1 MSRRASGWEVLKQA
15 KEQVMKAKTVE
26 ELKKAQAVVL
36 PLEIGL
42 TMEQTAEAI
51 GVSIGW
57 ACRLRRQFIRDGG
70 MRQKG
75 RPNRGGRRRENMT
88 REEEAAFLSP
98 FFEKASSGG
107 ILVVNEIKQAI
118 EERLGRKI
126 ALASAYNLLHRHHW
140 RKIVPDKRH
149 AKADVNAQ
157 EEWKKNSPT
166 SSTKSSRIG
175 RVKGK

>member
-15 KEQVMKAKTVE
+15 KEQVTKAKTVE
-26 ELKKAQAVVL
+26 DLKKAQAVVL
-36 PLEIGL
+36 PLEMRL

-51 GVSIGW
+51 GVSMGW
-57 ACRLRRQFIRDGG
+57 ACKLRRQFIRDGG
-70 MRQKG
+70 MRQKD

-98 FFEKASSGG
+98 FFEKAGSGG
-107 ILVVNEIKQAI
+107 ILVVSEIKQAI

-166 SSTKSSRIG
+166 SSRRSSGIG

>member
-1 MSRRASGWEVLKQA
+1 MTRKASGWEVLKQA
-15 KEQVMKAKTVE
+15 KEQVTKAKTVE
-26 ELKKAQAVVL
+26 DLKQAQAVVL
-36 PLEIGL
+36 PLEMGL

-57 ACRLRRQFIRDGG
+57 ACRLRRQFIRNGG
-70 MRQKG
+70 MQQKD

-98 FFEKASSGG
+98 FFEKAGSGG
-107 ILVVNEIKQAI
+107 ILVVSEIKQAI
-118 EERLGRKI
+118 EDRLGRKI

-157 EEWKKNSPT
+157 EDWKKNSPT
-166 SSTKSSRIG
+166 SSPRSSGIG
-175 RVKGK
+175 LGKGN

>member
-1 MSRRASGWEVLKQA
+1 MSRRASGREVLNQA
-15 KEQVMKAKTVE
+15 KEQVRKSRTIE
-26 ELKKAQAVVL
+26 DLKQAQAVVL
-36 PLEIGL
+36 PLEMGL

-57 ACRLRRQFIRDGG
+57 ACRLRTQFIRDGG
-70 MRQKG
+70 IRQKYQ
-75 RPNRGGRRRENMT
+75 PNRGGRRRENMT

-107 ILVVNEIKQAI
+107 ILVVSEIKQAI
-118 EERLGRKI
+118 EDRLGRKI

-166 SSTKSSRIG
+166 SSPRSSGIG
-175 RVKGK
+175 QGKGN